1 MSEDT
6 GFFNFKKTGVAE
18 IDNILKEV
26 DNAGE
31 KCRTKD
37 WADDTEGLS
46 FIDLIQDAANKAV
59 EIYKRRPVS
68 KLKINDVQIYDN
80 CRIWDIEWVAEE
92 VGPVGSIIKWDND
105 NQAVFQARSTERLT
119 LSDLEQISS
128 KIKEVS

>member
-1 MSEDT
+1 MIEDT

-59 EIYKRRPVS
+59 EIYKTQRRRKTLFS
-68 KLKINDVQIYDN
+68 AF
-80 CRIWDIEWVAEE
+80 CRT
-92 VGPVGSIIKWDND
+92 P
-105 NQAVFQARSTERLT
+105 LT
-119 LSDLEQISS
+119 ILLSCFSCFDCRFVVRMLSYFW
-128 KIKEVS
+128 